1 MSRSQKAFLVRCDKV
16 MGNVRI
22 FHSYI
27 FLIFWIFITA
37 FINVFMQDLCFRDFQ
52 PYFLQSGY
60 FDDQSLE
67 EKTIK
72 M

>member
-1 MSRSQKAFLVRCDKV
+1 MSF
-16 MGNVRI
+16 I
-22 FHSYI
+22 
-27 FLIFWIFITA
+27 LITCFTFYVFITA

-52 PYFLQSGY
+52 PYHLSLGY